1 MPILPP
7 PSPPSDTDHR
17 HARWRPQSALH
28 RFPDG
33 NYKLRITNDE
43 VDGAP
48 IHNSSFVIR
57 NSVDSAASHALDP
70 RNVLIVGVCS
80 AGKSTLARALKE
92 KGYKARTCAQ
102 EHSYVAYLWQLS
114 KPDVLIYLD
123 ASLPTIRRRRRVRWP
138 QSLLDEEHRRLSH
151 ARKHCDLYVHTDGLT
166 PEDVASRVVTFLR
179 NQKSEIRNQELEN
192 GGQAAEDAYGVA
204 QETDSN

>member
-1 MPILPP
+1 MGENSISGPGDHDAHFAP

-17 HARWRPQSALH
+17 HARWRPLGTIH
-28 RFPDG
+28 RANAGP
-33 NYKLRITNDE
+33 R
-43 VDGAP
+43 A
-48 IHNSSFVIR
+48 SSTTR
-57 NSVDSAASHALDP
+57 PAHTYDTAAQHSPDP

-80 AGKSTLARALKE
+80 AGKSTLARTLKE
-92 KGYKARTCAQ
+92 NGYRARTCAQ

-151 ARKHCDLYVHTDGLT
+151 ARKHCDLYIHTDGLM

-179 NQKSEIRNQELEN
+179 NQKSEIGSQSSSET
-192 GGQAAEDAYGVA
+192 GDVMA
-204 QETDSN
+204 QDMDTN